1 MGNAFELK
9 VKLASLKVKRMR
21 PFQTKNDWL
30 SGECEKMPPRKR
42 QRKKHVVANKGRGK
56 KAAAKNRGREKRQPD
71 LSKVSKGSFWS
82 ILAMFLDC
90 LKDLSGVSMGS
101 I

>member
-1 MGNAFELK
+1 MRKKATAKKGSGKNTWSRIKAEE
-9 VKLASLKVKRMR
+9 KR
-21 PFQTKNDWL
+21 Q
-30 SGECEKMPPRKR
+30 PRKIVVAKKGS
-42 QRKKHVVANKGRGK
+42 RKKAAAKKGSGK

-90 LKDLSGVSMGS
+90 LKDLSGVSMRS